1 MGTTSKKQHKPEAK
15 LISGVGILLLVV
27 LLVISFS
34 GCRSNANTNNVQEN
48 IGEAITRYVL
58 GESETPE
65 DMSYGENFIR
75 FERSSLLDTLSQ
87 NASYEITDI
96 QVHDDVADVELTIV
110 SPDVPAIMQEIT
122 EEHIISSS
130 DELLSLLETALGES
144 SLTKQYSVSVSLERV
159 NGEWN
164 LIENFDFLNAIHG
177 GILKEGK
184 QIIEN
189 VTTDI
194 TGGKYND

>member
-1 MGTTSKKQHKPEAK
+1 MDNTSKKQQKPK
-15 LISGVGILLLVV
+15 VKMILGVGILLLVV
-27 LLVISFS
+27 LLVIFFF
-34 GCRSNANTNNVQEN
+34 GYKNNTDTNNAQEN
-48 IGEAITRYVL
+48 ISEAIKQYVL
-58 GESETPE
+58 GKSEAPE
-65 DMSYGENFIR
+65 GMSYGETFIR
-75 FERSSLLDTLSQ
+75 FERSSLLDTLAQ

-110 SPDVPAIMQEIT
+110 SPNVPAIMQEIT
-122 EEHIISSS
+122 EEHTISSS
-130 DELLSLLETALGES
+130 DELLSLLKAALGES

-164 LIENFDFLNAIHG
+164 LIENFDFLNAIYG
-177 GILKEGK
+177 GILEEGK

-194 TGGKYND
+194 TGGKHND